1 MQWQLSCKNVS
12 GEFLMLLD
20 RLKGR
25 VFSVT
30 SEDSFGE
37 DSRSLDHAP
46 KGKQVEVVQI
56 EENRDTRRQLA
67 QLGIQPG
74 TVLCVRQSAPLGG
87 PLLIET
93 QGAVLALGRALSRK
107 IQVRLLP

>member
-1 MQWQLSCKNVS
+1 
-12 GEFLMLLD
+12 MLLA
-20 RLKGR
+20 RLKWR
-25 VFSVT
+25 VLLTTSKDSV
-30 SEDSFGE
+30 GE
-37 DSRSLDHAP
+37 GSRSLDLAP

-67 QLGIQPG
+67 QLGILPG

-87 PLLIET
+87 PLLIEA

>member
-1 MQWQLSCKNVS
+1 MHLS
-12 GEFLMLLD
+12 
-20 RLKGR
+20 RLKWR

-30 SEDSFGE
+30 SEDSVGGV
-37 DSRSLDHAP
+37 SRSLDQAP

-56 EENRDTRRQLA
+56 EGNRDNRRQLA
-67 QLGIQPG
+67 QMGIQPG

-87 PLLIET
+87 PLLIEA